1 MVKCG
6 GEVAIKSTALWTQF
20 KRDCEVGAMTRDQF
34 KDILISFLP
43 EAEVVKPKS
52 KAGALEIM
60 GYTLK
65 EIDVPAIHIEMNV

>member
-1 MVKCG
+1 MEKCG
-6 GEVAIKSTALWTQF
+6 GEMVIKSTTLWTQF
-20 KRDCEVGAMTRDQF
+20 KRDCEVGTMTRDQF

-60 GYTLK
+60 GYKLK
-65 EIDVPAIHIEMNV
+65 EIDVPDIHIDMNL